1 MNSFSNFGIK
11 STAKNFEGE
20 KIKIDRIL
28 NKQITVEAYK
38 IEQSKFEKGN
48 GKRLDMQIVV
58 DNTKRIVFTGSINLM
73 DMILQVLD
81 DKLPFTTTIVR
92 ENERLIFT

>member
-1 MNSFSNFGIK
+1 
-11 STAKNFEGE
+11 
-20 KIKIDRIL
+20 IKIDRVL

-48 GKRLDMQIVV
+48 GKRLDMQITV
-58 DNTKRIVFTGSINLM
+58 DGTKRLLFTGSINLM
-73 DMILQVLD
+73 DMIQQVPS
-81 DKLPFTTTIVR
+81 DKFPFTTTIVR

>member
-1 MNSFSNFGIK
+1 MHSFSEFGIK
-11 STAKNFEGE
+11 TTAKNFEGE
-20 KIKIDRIL
+20 KIKIDSVL

-48 GKRLDMQIVV
+48 GKRLDMQITV
-58 DNTKRIVFTGSINLM
+58 DGTKRLLFTGSINLM
-73 DMILQVLD
+73 DMIQQVPS
-81 DKLPFTTTIVR
+81 DKFPFTTTIVR